1 MLGFTATGRPV
12 TVGFKPTLGWLSAF
26 LVSGYNGCRTP
37 IEIAMPTFSIPGGS
51 GPLHVVDLREESP
64 APSSGSLPI
73 VFVHGMVTHT
83 GVWNAAL
90 AACADRRRAVA
101 FDLRGHGNSAP
112 PRDGVYSVQG
122 CADDVLAVLDA
133 LGLQAVVLVGHSY
146 GAFIALEAAARRP
159 ATVRRL
165 ILVDSAGDFTR
176 LSTEEREGQIV
187 PFMKAIEGPDWR
199 AAVDTTFDQALAGST
214 MGTAASVRARLATM
228 PHDAIVSIYRSM
240 MTFGAVA
247 ALEQYL
253 AQPGTSVHAILAP
266 ANAWPFSLHVLE
278 PRIRTIVVPNVGHW
292 IMLDAP
298 EAFVAALETAIAG
311 T

>member
-1 MLGFTATGRPV
+1 
-12 TVGFKPTLGWLSAF
+12 
-26 LVSGYNGCRTP
+26 
-37 IEIAMPTFSIPGGS
+37 MPTFSIPGGS
-51 GPLHVVDLREESP
+51 GQLHVVDLREESP
-64 APSSGSLPI
+64 TPSSGSLPV

-83 GVWNAAL
+83 GVWNTAL

-133 LGLQAVVLVGHSY
+133 LGLHTVVLVGHSY

-159 ATVRRL
+159 AAVRRL
-165 ILVDSAGDFTR
+165 VLVDSPGDFTR
-176 LSTEEREGQIV
+176 LSAEEREGQIA
-187 PFMKAIEGPDWR
+187 PFLKSIEGPDWR
-199 AAVDTTFDQALAGST
+199 TAVNTTFEQALVGSA

-228 PHDAIVSIYRSM
+228 PHDAILSIYRSM
-240 MTFGAVA
+240 MTYGAVA

-266 ANAWPFSLHVLE
+266 PNAWPFSLHVLV
-278 PRIRTIVVPNVGHW
+278 PAIRSTVVPNVGHW
-292 IMLDAP
+292 LMLDAP